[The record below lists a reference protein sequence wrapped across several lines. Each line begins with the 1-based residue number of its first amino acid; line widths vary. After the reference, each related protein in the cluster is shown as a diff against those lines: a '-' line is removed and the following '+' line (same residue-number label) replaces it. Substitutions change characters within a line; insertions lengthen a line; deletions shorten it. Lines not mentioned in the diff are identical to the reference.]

1 LFGPLSNN
9 AITFSSSQTARA
21 RQSISNTGET
31 SKLLWETKRSMKVLN
46 ISSPEKEF
54 GLNGSLNL

>member
-46 ISSPEKEF
+46 IPSPE
-54 GLNGSLNL
+54 